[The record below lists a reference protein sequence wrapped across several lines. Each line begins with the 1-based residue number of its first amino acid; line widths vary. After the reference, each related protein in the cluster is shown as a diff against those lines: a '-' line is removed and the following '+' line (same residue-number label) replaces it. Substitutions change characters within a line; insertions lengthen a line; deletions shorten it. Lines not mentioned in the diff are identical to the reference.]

1 VSPTVK
7 RIGPYRFFFFSNEGG
22 EPPHIHVQRDR
33 KLAKFWLEPV
43 RLARSTRFAAHELS
57 DVQALVR
64 DNEVSFLEVWHEYFN
79 R

>member
-1 VSPTVK
+1 MSPTVL
-7 RIGPYRFFFFSNEGG
+7 RSGPYRFFFFSNEGF

>member
-1 VSPTVK
+1 MSPTVK